1 MSIRRAIYPGTFD
14 PITNGHLDVIERAI
28 VLFDEIIVAVARNS
42 AKTPMFSEEERL
54 DMIRESLAG
63 YPTVSVDLLTGL
75 TVDYAIAK
83 DSRAIIRGLRA
94 VTDFEYEFQIALM
107 NRKLAPSVST
117 VFLMPH
123 ERYTYLSSSIIR
135 EVARHQQDISEF
147 VPPAVSRRLKARFNT
162 GDEKTTP

>member
-14 PITNGHLDVIERAI
+14 PITNGHLDVIERATG
-28 VLFDEIIVAVARNS
+28 LFDEIIVTVARNS

-54 DMIRESLAG
+54 DMIRESLTA
-63 YPTVSVDLLTGL
+63 YPAVRVDLLTGL
-75 TVDYAIAK
+75 TVEYAMAQDAI
-83 DSRAIIRGLRA
+83 AIIRGLRA

-147 VPPAVSRRLKARFNT
+147 VPPPVATRLRERFSS
-162 GDEKTTP
+162 KK

>member
-14 PITNGHLDVIERAI
+14 PITNGHLDIIERAI
-28 VLFDEIIVAVARNS
+28 DLFDEIIVAVARNS

-63 YPTVSVDLLTGL
+63 YPTVSVDLLKGL
-75 TVDYAIAK
+75 TVDYAMAK

-135 EVARHQQDISEF
+135 EVARHEQDISEF
-147 VPPAVSRRLKARFNT
+147 VPPAVSQRLKSRF
-162 GDEKTTP
+162 GSSE